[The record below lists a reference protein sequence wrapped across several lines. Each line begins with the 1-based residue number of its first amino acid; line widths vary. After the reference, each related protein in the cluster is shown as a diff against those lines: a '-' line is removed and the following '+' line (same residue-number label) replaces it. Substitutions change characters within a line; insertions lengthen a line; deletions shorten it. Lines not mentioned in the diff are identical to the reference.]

1 MPNKGTHGLESK
13 SSSYNQFVEN
23 TMKYN
28 ALILTIVTSI
38 ASILIAIIL
47 VPPFRFESLTLS
59 ERRSGSSSVLKTE
72 LLRFN
77 RLTGSTARLDD
88 GKWLAIQS
96 SEAFGKLL
104 PIEAEVSVTGKAGFD
119 IMSPGFSVSLYNG
132 SPYRISGIV
141 LSVKIEAEEPKDGYE
156 RLFFE
161 EVDIA
166 PLSEGTISFTI
177 TRPTS
182 YKNHTWSIDK
192 LYGEKILD

>member
-1 MPNKGTHGLESK
+1 
-13 SSSYNQFVEN
+13 
-23 TMKYN
+23 MKYN

-38 ASILIAIIL
+38 AGILIAIIL

-104 PIEAEVSVTGKAGFD
+104 PIEAQVSVTGKAGFD
-119 IMSPGFSVSLYNG
+119 IMSSGFSVSLYNG

-166 PLSEGTISFTI
+166 PLSEGTISFSI
-177 TRPTS
+177 TRPNS
-182 YKNHTWSIDK
+182 YKDHTWRIDN